1 MARFLSSLR
10 AEKECLENCADKVQ
24 FSRWKLTSPLAYKSD
39 LLDDSIVVPE
49 GFSTDYASIPRLPVV
64 CWLAGNFAHAP
75 AVLHDFCYSN
85 HWVTKGSKL
94 LADKIF
100 KEAMDLIKDPPSAW
114 KRRAFFS
121 AVILLGFLAW
131 KKGKKNNV

>member
-1 MARFLSSLR
+1 MARFISSLR
-10 AEKECLENCADKVQ
+10 AEKECLENCSDKVQ
-24 FSRWKLTSPLAYKSD
+24 FSRWRLTSPLAYKSD

-64 CWLAGNFAHAP
+64 YWLAGNLANAP
-75 AVLHDFCYSN
+75 AVLHDWMYSN

-100 KEAMDLIKDPPSAW
+100 KEAMDLTKDPPSAW
-114 KRRAFFS
+114 KRLAFYHS
-121 AVILLGFLAW
+121 VLWLGWIAW
-131 KKGKKNNV
+131 NRGGRTS